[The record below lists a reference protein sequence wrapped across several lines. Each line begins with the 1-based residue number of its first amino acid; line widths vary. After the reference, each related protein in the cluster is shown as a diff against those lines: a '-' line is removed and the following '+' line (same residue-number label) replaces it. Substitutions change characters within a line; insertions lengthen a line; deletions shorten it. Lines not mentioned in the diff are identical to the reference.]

1 MENETQR
8 SLSKRLGITTL
19 DVLKKAAELER
30 LMNVRGCSMNL
41 TSVSKSVI
49 CLEIAA
55 NNSQVPMNRNVAI
68 QLSGMTKKAYI
79 HAFKTI
85 ECLLGKQKEFTIK
98 DLAVQFGCMEASD
111 LAQQIHQRYKQEF
124 VKEVEDMSHPI
135 FNATALY
142 TACRYKKIKIDK
154 TKLLSVLGTCK
165 RSTFDS
171 LFKKMEKIPDMLEA
185 TESKRKTSKR
195 GYGLLD
201 RVTEIVEDQCRS
213 SKITKEDDGDTDSD
227 DKEYEEWKRRILESA
242 AKAMQSRD
250 KKNTD
255 KDNS

>member
-1 MENETQR
+1 MENETLR
-8 SLSKRLGITTL
+8 SVSKRLGITKL

-30 LMNVRGCSMNL
+30 LMNVRGCSLNL
-41 TSVSKSVI
+41 TSVSKSLI

-55 NNSQVPMNRNVAI
+55 NNSQIPTNRNVAI
-68 QLSGMTKKAYI
+68 QLSGMTKKGYI
-79 HAFKTI
+79 HTFKAI

-111 LAQQIHQRYKQEF
+111 LAQQIHQSYKQEF
-124 VKEVEDMSHPI
+124 VQEVEDVSHPI
-135 FNATALY
+135 FKAAALY

-185 TESKRKTSKR
+185 AESKRKTSKR
-195 GYGLLD
+195 GYGLLQ
-201 RVTEIVEDQCRS
+201 RVNEIVEDKSRS
-213 SKITKEDDGDTDSD
+213 SKKSKEDDEGTDSD
-227 DKEYEEWKRRILESA
+227 DREYEEWKRRILESA
-242 AKAMQSRD
+242 TKAIQSQD
-250 KKNTD
+250 KKSTD